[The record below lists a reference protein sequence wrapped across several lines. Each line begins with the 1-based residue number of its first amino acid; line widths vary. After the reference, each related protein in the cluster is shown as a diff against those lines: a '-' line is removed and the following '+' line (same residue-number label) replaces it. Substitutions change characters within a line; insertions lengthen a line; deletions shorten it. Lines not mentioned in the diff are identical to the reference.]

1 MTNFIFGML
10 VGSAIG
16 IMLISLCAAA
26 KTADDHTSKEELN
39 D

>member
-10 VGSAIG
+10 VGNLIG
-16 IMLISLCAAA
+16 IVLLSLCAAA
-26 KTADDHTSKEELN
+26 KTADDHTSKEGLN